1 MAAGGAIAGLVVAQN
16 IGRLTRGVAE
26 AREKWTALAARGFRV
41 EEEKM
46 SGPAAPITPERP
58 VAKAVID
65 GVEVE
70 IRIVSDMVH
79 NAHTEV
85 AAVGAPTD
93 AVAGAV
99 PSPGGI
105 FGYLRSLFGQD
116 LEIGDAAFDDAFVIT
131 AKPESA
137 AKALLTTE
145 VRDRLVA
152 LTGGKLAGFRYE
164 KGRAVVML
172 NGIET
177 ELASLDHAVRVAV
190 LGATTTL

>member
-26 AREKWTALAARGFRV
+26 AREKWPALGVRGFRV
-41 EEEKM
+41 EDEKV
-46 SGPAAPITPERP
+46 SGLSAPITPERP
-58 VAKAVID
+58 VARATID

-85 AAVGAPTD
+85 SATGATSE

-105 FGYLRSLFGQD
+105 FGYLRSMIGQD
-116 LEIGDAAFDDAFVIT
+116 IEIGDAAFDDAFIIT
-131 AKPESA
+131 GKPESA
-137 AKALLTTE
+137 AKTLLTTE

-152 LTGGKLAGFRYE
+152 LTGGKLAGFRCE

-172 NGIET
+172 NGVET
-177 ELASLDHAVRVAV
+177 ELASLEHAIRVAV
-190 LGATTTL
+190 LGATAKL